1 MGLVLS
7 LLALLLGQSTRYQVS
22 FSALKR
28 NLLENM
34 SSVHTHYKRKQRKR
48 ETKKPEEAHENV
60 RSVFCIIQQH
70 HISSL
75 KGSQPGT

>member
-48 ETKKPEEAHENV
+48 ETKNLKKKLMKMSGLFFALFN
-60 RSVFCIIQQH
+60 S
-70 HISSL
+70 ISSL